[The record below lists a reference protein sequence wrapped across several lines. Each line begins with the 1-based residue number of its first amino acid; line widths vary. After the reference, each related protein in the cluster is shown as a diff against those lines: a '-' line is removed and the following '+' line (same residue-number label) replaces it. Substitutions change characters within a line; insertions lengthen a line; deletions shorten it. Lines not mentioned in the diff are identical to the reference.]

1 MFTEIVWKSLGS
13 LIKTAMSLKIP
24 GNEIKIPTKFI
35 LQYWGYRNTYFKIT
49 DEGRELLPANS
60 THKLG
65 CRISS
70 VYTEIFKHRWL
81 GVVFQCNFL
90 GDIIPPG
97 ITIVAQAVRS
107 DNRNQGYQA
116 TAYAR
121 SDAAKVDVQ
130 LVVVQLAETNW
141 KACADA
147 VILPLKAQVSTQA
160 ALLRVTSKSPE
171 IFKYRA
177 PDD

>member
-1 MFTEIVWKSLGS
+1 M
-13 LIKTAMSLKIP
+13 
-24 GNEIKIPTKFI
+24 
-35 LQYWGYRNTYFKIT
+35 
-49 DEGRELLPANS
+49 LLAIS
-60 THKLG
+60 IHKLD
-65 CRISS
+65 CRLSS
-70 VYTEIFKHRWL
+70 EYTEILKHRWL
-81 GVVFQCNFL
+81 GVVFQRNFL
-90 GDIIPPG
+90 GDVIPPG

-116 TAYAR
+116 TAYVR

-160 ALLRVTSKSPE
+160 ALPSETSKRPTA
-171 IFKYRA
+171 F
-177 PDD
+177 

>member
-1 MFTEIVWKSLGS
+1 M
-13 LIKTAMSLKIP
+13 
-24 GNEIKIPTKFI
+24 
-35 LQYWGYRNTYFKIT
+35 
-49 DEGRELLPANS
+49 
-60 THKLG
+60 
-65 CRISS
+65 
-70 VYTEIFKHRWL
+70 
-81 GVVFQCNFL
+81 GVVFQRNFL
-90 GDIIPPG
+90 GDVIPPG

-116 TAYAR
+116 TAYVR

-160 ALLRVTSKSPE
+160 ALPSETSKRPTV
-171 IFKYRA
+171 F
-177 PDD
+177 